1 MHIDSILAQAGCDP
15 GEDQEDA
22 TPPIHLATTF
32 RRDAEGNWS
41 SGHKYSRASNP
52 TRARLE
58 RVLAELEPDARQ
70 AAVFSSGMAA
80 AAALL
85 QSLDAGATVML
96 ARDVYFGVR
105 TLAGDMVARG
115 LIHVHTFDAH
125 LGLKSRDLEALRTA
139 RLVWIE
145 TPSNPLLHVTD
156 IAAMS
161 DACRLYNPDARLV
174 VDGTWTTPLVQQPL
188 ALGADVVFHSLT
200 KYMAGHSDVLGGALL
215 FRCDDDG
222 LCRRVRRTQ
231 ETAGAVM
238 DPFSCWLTLRGLRT
252 LSVRLRAQQES
263 AQAVARYLE
272 RHAGVRHV
280 HYPGLESHPGHAV
293 AARQMRGYGAM
304 CSFQTGLS
312 GAETLALVG
321 RARVFLQATSLGGTE
336 SLIEHRRS
344 AEGETSQTPE
354 DLVRLSMGLEHVDDL
369 IGDLDQILNY

>member
-15 GEDQEDA
+15 ERDQDDA
-22 TPPIHLATTF
+22 TPPIHLATTY
-32 RRDAEGNWS
+32 RRDAQGNWP
-41 SGHKYSRASNP
+41 SGHKYSRISNP

-58 RVLAELEPDARQ
+58 LVLAELEPARQ

-85 QSLDAGATVML
+85 QSLDAGDTVML
-96 ARDVYFGVR
+96 ARDVYYGVR
-105 TLAGDMVARG
+105 VLAGDMAARG

-125 LGLKSRDLEALRTA
+125 LGLQSRDLQALRTA

-161 DACRLYNPDARLV
+161 DACRSHNPDARLV

-215 FRCDDDG
+215 FRRDEDD
-222 LCRRVRRTQ
+222 LYRRVRRTQ
-231 ETAGAVM
+231 ESAGAVM

-263 AQAVARYLE
+263 ALAVARFLVGH
-272 RHAGVRHV
+272 RLVTHV
-280 HYPGLESHPGHAV
+280 HFPGLESHPGHAV
-293 AARQMRGYGAM
+293 AASQMRGGYGAM

-354 DLVRLSMGLEHVDDL
+354 DLVRLSMGLEHASDL
-369 IGDLDQILNY
+369 IEDLDEILNS